1 MPLVAVPIGLE
12 GGPAD
17 VWHDD
22 VEMKAIP
29 PMKAVMTP
37 FPYWVDIE
45 APVARARTMMREH
58 AIRHLPVM
66 EGGNLVSVLGERELQ
81 RATEGSD
88 ANLRVRDVCEPGP
101 YVVELFEPLDR
112 VLSHMAEHR
121 LDSVLV
127 TKDGKLA
134 GIFTVSDACR
144 HFGKL
149 LRSLFPPG
157 GDSAA

>member
-1 MPLVAVPIGLE
+1 
-12 GGPAD
+12 
-17 VWHDD
+17 
-22 VEMKAIP
+22 MKAIP

-45 APVARARTMMREH
+45 SPVARARAMMQEH

-81 RATEGSD
+81 HAAERSEAD
-88 ANLRVRDVCEPGP
+88 LHVRDVCERGP

-112 VLSHMAEHR
+112 VLYHMAEHS

>member
-1 MPLVAVPIGLE
+1 
-12 GGPAD
+12 
-17 VWHDD
+17 
-22 VEMKAIP
+22 MKAIP

-45 APVARARTMMREH
+45 APVEKALALMREH
-58 AIRHLPVM
+58 SIRHLPVV
-66 EGGNLVSVLGERELQ
+66 EAGDLVSVLRERELQ
-81 RATEGSD
+81 RATGSSD
-88 ANLRVRDVCEPGP
+88 AGLRVRDVCEPGP

-112 VLSHMAEHR
+112 VLHHMAEHR

>member
-1 MPLVAVPIGLE
+1 
-12 GGPAD
+12 
-17 VWHDD
+17 
-22 VEMKAIP
+22 MKAIP

-45 APVARARTMMREH
+45 APVASAQAMMQKH

-81 RATEGSD
+81 RAAESAAAD
-88 ANLRVRDVCEPGP
+88 LRVRDVCEPGP
-101 YVVELFEPLDR
+101 YVVELVEPLDR
-112 VLSHMAEHR
+112 VLYHMAEHR

-134 GIFTVSDACR
+134 GIFTMSDACR

>member
-1 MPLVAVPIGLE
+1 
-12 GGPAD
+12 
-17 VWHDD
+17 
-22 VEMKAIP
+22 MKSIP

-37 FPYWVDIE
+37 FPYWVDID
-45 APVARARTMMREH
+45 APLTRARAMMQEH

-66 EGGNLVSVLGERELQ
+66 EGAKLVSVLDERALR
-81 RATEGSD
+81 RATESSD
-88 ANLRVRDVCEPGP
+88 AALRVRDVCRPGP

-144 HFGKL
+144 HFGRL